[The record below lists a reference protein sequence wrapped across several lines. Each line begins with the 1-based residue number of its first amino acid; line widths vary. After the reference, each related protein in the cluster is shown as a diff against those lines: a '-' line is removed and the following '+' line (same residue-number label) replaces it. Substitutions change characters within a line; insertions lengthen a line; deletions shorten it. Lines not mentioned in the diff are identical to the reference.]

1 MAWATVHWGT
11 RSSNGYSVFPSSSS
25 HSACRLSGCLFER
38 SRESPVSEKKDWK
51 KDSGISPT
59 SSGNRWLPGQT
70 LPSLK
75 TLKAGARKSRPPR
88 RLRRPARRPR
98 HVALLPGVGA
108 PRRAARDDDGA
119 ARALS
124 SILLVTP
131 AHRRPRRPAPSWS
144 SSTTTRRPL
153 TSCAWRW
160 RRWTG
165 PGSKCPCGS
174 PTGAPSTRWGR
185 WDGRGAPQA
194 TGSPHTSSSAR
205 PALDTG
211 AAETRAERESAPAP
225 P

>member
-131 AHRRPRRPAPSWS
+131 AHRRPRRPA
-144 SSTTTRRPL
+144 RRPGRL
-153 TSCAWRW
+153 
-160 RRWTG
+160 RRRPGGHSLPAPGDGGDGQGQGRSAPVGLPQGRHRRAGAAGTG
-165 PGSKCPCGS
+165 V
-174 PTGAPSTRWGR
+174 
-185 WDGRGAPQA
+185 
-194 TGSPHTSSSAR
+194 AR
-205 PALDTG
+205 P
-211 AAETRAERESAPAP
+211 RRR
-225 P
+225 